1 MAKGLYQ
8 MHIYREKHKN
18 QYLTMNKIFLMTNSS
33 DTCTYTSTQFINQ
46 QDWEFPFK
54 ENKIA
59 TTLPV

>member
-1 MAKGLYQ
+1 
-8 MHIYREKHKN
+8 
-18 QYLTMNKIFLMTNSS
+18 MNKIFLMTNSG